1 MTTHVYVTEIAYS
14 NDLKVNI
21 PIVPITDFLSEMYK
35 QNWKLR
41 NLKMYCCC
49 SRVEEHMI
57 KTKAII

>member
-49 SRVEEHMI
+49 SRV
-57 KTKAII
+57 